1 MSVVNPHIRFVYEDY
16 KSLPESMTK
25 RYELLDG
32 EMLMVPAPTTTHQI
46 ISRNI
51 EFLLHSFV
59 RLHKLGTVL
68 YAPVDVVFGAG
79 NAREIVQPDVLYISR
94 ERGSM
99 LVKEEIRG
107 APDLIVEVLSPGTEE
122 RDRTY
127 KKHLYGRYGVREY
140 WIVDPDSA
148 TIEVHVSAGI
158 DFEHPTVYR
167 TNDTLRSALFAGLDI
182 DLQEVFDLR

>member
-32 EMLMVPAPTTTHQI
+32 ELLMVPAPTTTHQI
-46 ISRNI
+46 VSRNI
-51 EFLLHSFV
+51 EFLLHGFV
-59 RLHKLGTVL
+59 RLHRVGTVL
-68 YAPVDVVFGAG
+68 YAPVDVVLGVG
-79 NAREIVQPDVLYISR
+79 NTREIVQPDVLYISR
-94 ERGSM
+94 ERGSI
-99 LVKEEIRG
+99 LFKEEVRG

-140 WIVDPDSA
+140 WIVDPDNA
-148 TIEVHVSAGI
+148 MIEVYASAGT
-158 DFEHPTVYR
+158 DFDRPQVYR
-167 TNDTLRSALFAGLDI
+167 AGDLLRSVLFAGLDI